1 MTAELT
7 PFPRESGNN
16 LQRVFWHDKTHALTV
31 KYFELICFK
40 ERKK

>member
-16 LQRVFWHDKTHALTV
+16 LQRVFWQEFQLTPGRREQN
-31 KYFELICFK
+31 KPGLI
-40 ERKK
+40 RN